1 MREVAHTDPDIVG
14 GTPVFVGTRVPAN
27 LLFDYLD
34 AGGTLDEFLRQF
46 RFVRRDQAIAGIE
59 LARDTMLAR
68 ASSTL
73 LGEELPRDLVPGLAG
88 HEVVTVQGLG
98 WSGLTNGARPGR
110 TAGHVDAFITMDSSF
125 GFQPRLDGLAFGGGV
140 IHARSNRMA
149 DLVPIIDS
157 VLVARTRRSASENGR
172 DAARHAR
179 PSPGGP
185 LTSIV
190 SDPKLPSGE

>member
-1 MREVAHTDPDIVG
+1 MTPMREVAHTDPDIVG

-46 RFVRRDQAIAGIE
+46 RSVRRDQAIAGIE

-98 WSGLTNGARPGR
+98 WPGLTNGARSVAPPGTSTR
-110 TAGHVDAFITMDSSF
+110 PSRWTAPSSF
-125 GFQPRLDGLAFGGGV
+125 S
-140 IHARSNRMA
+140 HAWT
-149 DLVPIIDS
+149 DW
-157 VLVARTRRSASENGR
+157 RSA
-172 DAARHAR
+172 AASFTRAR
-179 PSPGGP
+179 
-185 LTSIV
+185 IAWRI
-190 SDPKLPSGE
+190 